1 MNIQKIVAI
10 ISVSIFF
17 LWSNSFAEES
27 NKAEVK
33 KNVEKGWNK
42 TAWGVTVNDAEYLK
56 FTGAVAQA
64 VVTENPGPVMKYFE
78 DMVRRNISKFK
89 QEAGGIAEDIL
100 WEAIVTGIKT
110 GKITKF
116 NKIEL
121 KAGLATW
128 QRWQIVSYHEPRTY
142 KCKQSLPFGG
152 WTWSVCTTS
161 ELVQKKVSLPNWHQP
176 FVSIRYR

>member
-1 MNIQKIVAI
+1 MKTFKSILIL
-10 ISVSIFF
+10 ISACFICGT
-17 LWSNSFAEES
+17 SFAEES
-27 NKAEVK
+27 NRSDVM

-42 TAWGVTVNDAEYLK
+42 TAWGVVVNDAEYLK
-56 FTGAVAQA
+56 FTAAVAKA
-64 VVTENPGPVMKYFE
+64 IATENPAPVMRYFE

-89 QEAGGIAEDIL
+89 KEAGGIAEEVL
-100 WEAIVTGIKT
+100 WEAIVDGMKN
-110 GKITKF
+110 GKISKF
-116 NKIEL
+116 DRLEL

-152 WTWSVCTTS
+152 WTWGVCTTT
-161 ELVQKKVSLPNWHQP
+161 ELVRKRVSLPNWHQP